1 MVRYDKVKKNVLK
14 STIKIRKVTKMKENI
29 TKLFEQLL
37 TNGSEEDLEALEI
50 VLKGMNNK
58 QHTYINSLLQMESK
72 MEDNTFEIKI
82 PLNTLVQNPLN
93 ILHGGITATVIDTAM
108 GALIHSS
115 LPEHSAA
122 VTTSL
127 NIHYIA
133 PGIGDYITCKAQ
145 IEHHGSKTMLVSAD
159 VFRSDGKKVAQASGS
174 FFILKKG

>member
-1 MVRYDKVKKNVLK
+1 MNK
-14 STIKIRKVTKMKENI
+14 NI

-37 TNGSEEDLEALEI
+37 ENGSEEDLQVLET
-50 VLKGMNNK
+50 VLEGLSNK
-58 QHTYINSLLQMESK
+58 QHTYINSLLQMEST

-82 PLNTLVQNPLN
+82 PLNPLVQNPLN

-108 GALIHSS
+108 GALIHNT
-115 LPEHSAA
+115 LPEQSAA

-133 PGIGDYITCKAQ
+133 PGIGDYITCKAT
-145 IEHHGSKTMLVSAD
+145 IDHHGSKTMLVSAD